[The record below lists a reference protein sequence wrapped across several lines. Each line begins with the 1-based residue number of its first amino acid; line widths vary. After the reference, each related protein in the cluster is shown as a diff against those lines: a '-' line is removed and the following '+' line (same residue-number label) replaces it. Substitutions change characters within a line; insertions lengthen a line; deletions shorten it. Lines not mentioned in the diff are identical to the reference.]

1 MYVGDGVYPGVKFV
15 LVIYTDN
22 SLKLLYYNGRTRIE
36 EPGVEIVDSGEN
48 GGKRIE
54 YGTPN
59 VKTSLPFKKYLD
71 GTLEERWTKIK

>member
-1 MYVGDGVYPGVKFV
+1 MKFV